1 MFRWFG
7 RGLRRERERIYWR
20 MEMDSGRRFMDV
32 VEEDTDMIGV
42 TEEERVNRVEEE
54 DEERKKKEEKQPGEE
69 EVEGEDEKQSGRRRG
84 KKLRGV
90 RSSRTL

>member
-1 MFRWFG
+1 
-7 RGLRRERERIYWR
+7 
-20 MEMDSGRRFMDV
+20 MDSGRRFMDV

-42 TEEERVNRVEEE
+42 TEEERVNGVEEE
-54 DEERKKKEEKQPGEE
+54 DEERKKKKKEEKQPGEE
-69 EVEGEDEKQSGRRRG
+69 GVEGEDEKQSGRRRG

>member
-1 MFRWFG
+1 MVWTWVEE
-7 RGLRRERERIYWR
+7 RERERIYWR

-54 DEERKKKEEKQPGEE
+54 DEERKK
-69 EVEGEDEKQSGRRRG
+69 R
-84 KKLRGV
+84 KKRKNNQV
-90 RSSRTL
+90 KKK

>member
-1 MFRWFG
+1 
-7 RGLRRERERIYWR
+7 
-20 MEMDSGRRFMDV
+20 MDSGRRFMDV

-42 TEEERVNRVEEE
+42 TEEERVNGVEEE
-54 DEERKKKEEKQPGEE
+54 DEERKKKKKEEKQPGEE